1 MEENAEQRTRNKRL
15 SNNLKKPQ
23 QIKMEEN
30 AEHGEG
36 KQRKHHQGRRKIRN
50 TQTINQKNCTYC
62 DKNLCFF

>member
-36 KQRKHHQGRRKIRN
+36 KYRDKQCG
-50 TQTINQKNCTYC
+50 TQQ
-62 DKNLCFF
+62 